1 MDNMIRLTARD
12 GHQLDA
18 YRARPS
24 GKIRGGVVIA
34 QEMYGITDYLTSVC
48 DFYAG
53 HGYVA
58 IAPALY
64 DRKER
69 NLVLAYDE
77 GPQHNYAQELF
88 NGWDW
93 PAALVDLDAA
103 RAAVADAISQDGKV
117 GIVGF
122 CFGGSL
128 SWMSACRYSYACAV
142 AYYGSDMPKYIDE
155 TAKCPVLAQVGE
167 KDKSFPA
174 DQIALFRKA
183 HPEVEFVIHPGAPH
197 GFDNPMRPARYHA
210 EACQNGRAET
220 LAFLARH
227 IG

>member
-1 MDNMIRLTARD
+1 MSEMLRLTTAD
-12 GHQLDA
+12 NHELDA
-18 YRARPS
+18 YLALPD
-24 GKIRGGVVIA
+24 GKPRGGLVIA
-34 QEMYGITDYLTSVC
+34 QEMYGLTDYLKSVC

-53 HGYVA
+53 HGYA
-58 IAPALY
+58 CIAPALY
-64 DRKER
+64 DRQER

-77 GPQHNYAQELF
+77 GPQHNHAQELF
-88 NGWDW
+88 NNWDW
-93 PAALVDLDAA
+93 PTALIDLNAGHAALANV
-103 RAAVADAISQDGKV
+103 GKI
-117 GIVGF
+117 GIIGF

-128 SWMSACRYSYACAV
+128 SWMAACRYSFDAAV
-142 AYYGSDMPKYIDE
+142 CYYGSDMPKYIGE

-174 DQIALFRKA
+174 DQVALFRKA

-210 EACQNGRAET
+210 EACKNGRAET
-220 LAFLARH
+220 LAFLAQH

>member
-1 MDNMIRLTARD
+1 VDHPLRLTAHD

-18 YRARPS
+18 YLARPA
-24 GKIRGGVVIA
+24 GRIRGGVVVA
-34 QEMYGITDYLTSVC
+34 QEMYGVTDYLMSVC
-48 DFYAG
+48 NFFAAR
-53 HGYVA
+53 GYLA

-64 DRKER
+64 DRKQR
-69 NLVLAYDE
+69 DLVLAYDE

-88 NGWDW
+88 NNWDW

-103 RAAVADAISQDGKV
+103 KAAVADAGHV

-128 SWMSACRYSYACAV
+128 SWLAACRYSYTCAV

-155 TAKCPVLAQVGE
+155 TPKCPVLAHVGE
-167 KDKSFPA
+167 KDKSFPG
-174 DQIALFRKA
+174 DQVAAFRAK
-183 HPEVEFVIHPGAPH
+183 HPEVDFCIHPGAPH
-197 GFDNPMRPARYHA
+197 GFDNANRPARYHA
-210 EACQNGRAET
+210 EACATAREQT
-220 LAFLARH
+220 LEFLAKQ

>member
-1 MDNMIRLTARD
+1 MGSMVRLTAKD

-18 YRARPS
+18 WLVRPE
-24 GKIRGGVVIA
+24 GKPGGGLVIA
-34 QEMYGITDYLTSVC
+34 QEMYGVTDYLKSVC

-53 HGYVA
+53 HGYA
-58 IAPALY
+58 CIAPAVY

-93 PAALVDLDAA
+93 PAALIDLDAGRTA
-103 RAAVADAISQDGKV
+103 IADVMSQEGKI

-128 SWMSACRYSYACAV
+128 AWLAACRYPFDAAV
-142 AYYGSDMPKYIDE
+142 CNYGSDMPKYIDE
-155 TAKCPVLAQVGE
+155 TARCPVLAQVGSA
-167 KDKSFPA
+167 DKSFPPDRVA
-174 DQIALFRKA
+174 AFRKA
-183 HPEVEFVIHPGAPH
+183 HPDVTFHIHPGAPH

-210 EACQNGRAET
+210 EACKNGRALT
-220 LAFLARH
+220 LEFLAKYV
-227 IG
+227 G